1 MTRDLDE
8 VQTRVPW
15 YGVPTPHVD
24 PEVKRAVRGRVPDN
38 HADFDGQRTTYG
50 GRSPSPHDAAPPSEP
65 PAPVSEPAGRG
76 AAWTEERGTSDE
88 GRRRSEGGMGRR
100 AGPRRRA
107 GDTASTGSG
116 YVRLSAGPRHADCLP
131 CIGPSGVGRAGP
143 RGGGGRPA
151 GAAGDI
157 SPSRRPTPC
166 RYGAPS
172 PRHACWPAGRPR

>member
-15 YGVPTPHVD
+15 YGVPAPHVD
-24 PEVKRAVRGRVPDN
+24 PEVQRAVRGRVPDN

-100 AGPRRRA
+100 AGPGGERETPRA
-107 GDTASTGSG
+107 GDNTCSE
-116 YVRLSAGPRHADCLP
+116 
-131 CIGPSGVGRAGP
+131 
-143 RGGGGRPA
+143 PA
-151 GAAGDI
+151 GISADADGVDAVARVDLADRVGQVVADGCAGQ
-157 SPSRRPTPC
+157 R
-166 RYGAPS
+166 
-172 PRHACWPAGRPR
+172 